1 MEEREL
7 EKGVIVEVPV
17 ESFNDEQKRLLE
29 IAEKLPKL
37 SRKISL

>member
-1 MEEREL
+1 MEEREF
-7 EKGVIVEVPV
+7 EKGAIVEVPV